1 MKRSLLLISCIIALI
16 IIARQLA
23 LNANDLP
30 GSNLPFTAVQINPIS
45 AGNANSI
52 VITTDGDLMIFGA
65 NFSSQELGQT
75 FYLYPTLQMEGTSL
89 VSTSVGEII
98 WARYSSHSMAVTS
111 DGALWVWGVDIR
123 EANAL
128 AHSARSRGWGRP
140 YRPFSNLYAPIN
152 IMNNVIFASTGGGHA
167 LAITSDGT
175 LWGWGNSSYSQ
186 LGDAPRNNSGRP
198 VKIIDDIALIS
209 AGARH
214 TMMVTSDGALWTCG
228 SNRKGQLGVGIQAR
242 PLYLGPQYIM
252 DDVVAISAGNEHST
266 AITAN
271 GELWAWGCNRH
282 GQLGDGTTED
292 QHNPIWI
299 MDNVSY
305 VSAGASHTMAIT
317 TDGALWGW
325 GGNRNGQIGSGTTE
339 SYLYPIWIMDNIVA
353 VSSGYAH
360 TLAITQ
366 DGVLWGWGAN
376 GAGQLGD
383 GTTVDRHVPVKI
395 MENVA
400 LPAG

>member
-1 MKRSLLLISCIIALI
+1 MKKSIFLISSLIALI
-16 IIARQLA
+16 LITRHLMHIT
-23 LNANDLP
+23 NDLP
-30 GSNLPFTAVQINPIS
+30 GSDLPPATIQINPIS
-45 AGNANSI
+45 AGNANSMA
-52 VITTDGDLMIFGA
+52 ITKDGDLMVFGA
-65 NFSSQELGQT
+65 NLSNQDIGQT
-75 FYLYPTLQMEGTSL
+75 FYLYPVLQMEDASL
-89 VSTSVGEII
+89 VSTSVGEIT

-111 DGALWVWGVDIR
+111 DGALWVWGVDTR
-123 EANAL
+123 EANSL
-128 AHSARSRGWGRP
+128 ARNARSRGWGRP
-140 YRPFSNLYAPIN
+140 SRPFSNLYAPIN

-186 LGDAPRNNSGRP
+186 LGDAPRTNSGRP
-198 VKIIDDIALIS
+198 VIIMDDIALVS

-228 SNRKGQLGVGIQAR
+228 SNRNGQLGVGIQAR

-252 DDVVAISAGNEHST
+252 DDVIFISAGDVHST
-266 AITAN
+266 AITKS

-282 GQLGDGTTED
+282 GQLGDGTTENRY
-292 QHNPIWI
+292 NPIWI
-299 MDNVSY
+299 MDNISY
-305 VSAGASHTMAIT
+305 VSAGVSHTMAIT

-325 GGNRNGQIGSGTTE
+325 GSNRNGQLGSGTTE
-339 SYLYPIWIMDNIVA
+339 SHFYPIWIMDNVVA
-353 VSSGYAH
+353 VSTGYAH

-383 GTTVDRHVPVKI
+383 GTTVDRHIPVKI

-400 LPAG
+400 LPTR